1 MKKLLAVISFIII
14 GCTNPALEKE
24 LDILTNS
31 LEELEATMLA
41 FDVEAMLADIEAIK
55 TQATQAISE
64 AEGSNTILQEALT
77 RLDSIQIDLAEVQTG
92 LDSLVGEQ
100 FPRLKA
106 KFAEITAGV
115 DMLVL
120 LADYDFDG
128 VINGLDQCPDTPI
141 TQIISINENG
151 CSPQQLED

>member
-1 MKKLLAVISFIII
+1 
-14 GCTNPALEKE
+14 
-24 LDILTNS
+24 
-31 LEELEATMLA
+31 
-41 FDVEAMLADIEAIK
+41 MLADIEAIQ
-55 TQATQAISE
+55 TQATQAIEE
-64 AEGSNTILQEALT
+64 AEGSKSILQEALT
-77 RLDSIQIDLAEVQTG
+77 ALDSIQIDLAEVQTG

-128 VINGLDQCPDTPI
+128 IINGLDQCPDTPI
-141 TQIISINENG
+141 TQITSVDANG